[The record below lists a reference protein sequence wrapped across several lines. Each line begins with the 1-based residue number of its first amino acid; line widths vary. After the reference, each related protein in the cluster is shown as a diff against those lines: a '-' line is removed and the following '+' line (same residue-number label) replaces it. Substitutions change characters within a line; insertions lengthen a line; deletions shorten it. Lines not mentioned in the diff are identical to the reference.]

1 MTFSFLL
8 DEESRL
14 GKSDLK
20 FLEIDGTVVRRAGGG
35 FGRGGHEILY
45 FGEDVA
51 GCVHID
57 TVLSLLTN
65 TK

>member
-1 MTFSFLL
+1 MTFPFLL
-8 DEESRL
+8 NDESRL

-20 FLEIDGTVVRRAGGG
+20 FLEIDGTVARRAGGG
-35 FGRGGHEILY
+35 LGRGGDEILY

-57 TVLSLLTN
+57 TVS
-65 TK
+65 